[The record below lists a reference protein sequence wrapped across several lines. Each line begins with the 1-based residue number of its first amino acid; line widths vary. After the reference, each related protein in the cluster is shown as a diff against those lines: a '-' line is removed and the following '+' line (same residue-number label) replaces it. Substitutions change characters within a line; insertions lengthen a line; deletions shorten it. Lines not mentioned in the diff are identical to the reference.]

1 MQNRPEGCIFQHSC
15 TQRFTKSGTVSLG
28 RKLARVPVT
37 MLWVGTSSPN
47 IHKIIKGSN
56 LSFEMSDDKGHNL
69 SWRFIY
75 FRKSRDEIF
84 MARDSVIFLLQ
95 HLGFAINLKKCV
107 RCCTRN
113 GVLRVDWEFPN
124 YDFVITR
131 EKDSEDKGSVPEF
144 VQSSRGI
151 TSEVSLFST
160 IQAVLP
166 AHLQFRLLQQQQ
178 ILSLKQTQSYLTLVK
193 LTPMAKNEL
202 Q

>member
-1 MQNRPEGCIFQHSC
+1 
-15 TQRFTKSGTVSLG
+15 
-28 RKLARVPVT
+28 
-37 MLWVGTSSPN
+37 
-47 IHKIIKGSN
+47 
-56 LSFEMSDDKGHNL
+56 
-69 SWRFIY
+69 
-75 FRKSRDEIF
+75 

-107 RCCTRN
+107 LDA
-113 GVLRVDWEFPN
+113 VQEMEFLGLIGNSQTTTLSLP
-124 YDFVITR
+124 
-131 EKDSEDKGSVPEF
+131 EKKIVKIKDQCLSLYKAA
-144 VQSSRGI
+144 
-151 TSEVSLFST
+151 EVSLLSLTKLLGTLFST

>member
-107 RCCTRN
+107 LDA
-113 GVLRVDWEFPN
+113 VQEMEFLGLIGNSQTTTLSLP
-124 YDFVITR
+124 
-131 EKDSEDKGSVPEF
+131 EKKIVKIKDQCLSLYKAA
-144 VQSSRGI
+144 
-151 TSEVSLFST
+151 EVSLQRYHFF
-160 IQAVLP
+160 QP
-166 AHLQFRLLQQQQ
+166 F
-178 ILSLKQTQSYLTLVK
+178 KQCSQPIYSFASYNNSKFYL
-193 LTPMAKNEL
+193 
-202 Q
+202 